1 MHVIAVF
8 RVVRQ
13 RLARV
18 NMVMVMVL
26 LKDRLCLSLKFG
38 LIWPTDDIRW
48 DTQMLFQNMSQ
59 HRPWAK
65 RFSRGI
71 GMIVLLVMSS
81 LGALRVVLME
91 HVMRR

>member
-48 DTQMLFQNMSQ
+48 DTQMLFQNMS
-59 HRPWAK
+59 
-65 RFSRGI
+65 
-71 GMIVLLVMSS
+71 
-81 LGALRVVLME
+81 
-91 HVMRR
+91 

>member
-13 RLARV
+13 RLVRV

-26 LKDRLCLSLKFG
+26 LKDRLCLSLKLG

-48 DTQMLFQNMSQ
+48 DTQMLFQNVS
-59 HRPWAK
+59 
-65 RFSRGI
+65 
-71 GMIVLLVMSS
+71 
-81 LGALRVVLME
+81 
-91 HVMRR
+91 